1 MNSSGIKRG
10 LATTAV
16 SALAVAGIP
25 FIASSASA
33 AAGDSITVA
42 SVGPIRNAGALG
54 GEVLLKT
61 KGVDEANLKLK
72 GTNLTSGP
80 NSPSQTV
87 SIVSRSIVLDGA
99 NGDSNKTDG
108 LDEITLNLA
117 VTTPSAGDSFAV
129 AVYEDEAGGTADT
142 VDAGEARATISGAT
156 AGAPAS
162 IAISPDSQTTSAGVP
177 TGNYTAAIADSAGNA
192 TQLTTGEGF
201 ALGDRRDLHPGQH
214 ARPG

>member
-25 FIASSASA
+25 FIATSASA

-72 GTNLTSGP
+72 ATNLTSGP

-99 NGDSNKTDG
+99 AGDSNKNDG

-117 VTTPSAGDSFAV
+117 VTTPSAGGNFSV
-129 AVYEDEAGGTADT
+129 AVYEDEAGGTADA
-142 VDAGEARATISGAT
+142 VDAAEARATISGAIPLL
-156 AGAPAS
+156 GLGS
-162 IAISPDSQTTSAGVP
+162 RSTTSMMSRSNAAEVISLAPGVSSTRIGVP
-177 TGNYTAAIADSAGNA
+177 LKSGLVT
-192 TQLTTGEGF
+192 
-201 ALGDRRDLHPGQH
+201 
-214 ARPG
+214 